1 MAPLIPTTIVGSY
14 PQPAWLVDPRELLR
28 KGVPRTRADDV
39 WRLHGNDL
47 EDAQDAAAL
56 LAIHDQVTAGI
67 DIVTDGEVRR
77 ESYFNHFATALSG
90 IAQDRVGEQ
99 VNRVG
104 GPLRSSRRERSGR
117 MERPCRAIHCNVPPA
132 RHERA
137 REGHRARTVHLEPT
151 RAERALPR
159 PAFAGDGLCRRVRA
173 ELLDLS
179 SIGIDV
185 LQLDEPYLQANAE
198 AARGFAVE
206 AIDRALRDVPATTV
220 VHTCYGYAVYVSD
233 KSSGYPFLAELASC
247 AADQISIEYAQPAL
261 TPEVLAML
269 GDKVVVLGVLD
280 LSTNTVEAPSPP
292 SSSALSTSSRQ
303 TASSPLPI
311 AA

>member
-1 MAPLIPTTIVGSY
+1 MFLRRATSGPVKVTVPGPFTLSQLAQNEHYPDQRSLAMAY
-14 PQPAWLVDPRELLR
+14 
-28 KGVPRTRADDV
+28 AD
-39 WRLHGNDL
+39 
-47 EDAQDAAAL
+47 A
-56 LAIHDQVTAGI
+56 
-67 DIVTDGEVRR
+67 
-77 ESYFNHFATALSG
+77 
-90 IAQDRVGEQ
+90 
-99 VNRVG
+99 
-104 GPLRSSRRERSGR
+104 
-117 MERPCRAIHCNVPPA
+117 
-132 RHERA
+132 
-137 REGHRARTVHLEPT
+137 
-151 RAERALPR
+151 
-159 PAFAGDGLCRRVRA
+159 VRA